1 MRKEEPP
8 ANREKVSIIGGG
20 RVGKTLGFL
29 LARAGYRIRGVS
41 CLNLAEAE
49 EAVRFIGAG
58 APFEDNTA
66 VVMDSVIVLITTP
79 DDAIASVAH
88 GLAAVPVS
96 WKSRLV
102 LHCSGF
108 LTSGVLQP
116 LADQGA
122 AVATV
127 HPLQT
132 IASPREAVNA
142 IHTGFFSIEGDEDA
156 LPTVQAMVS
165 HIGSRY
171 LMIDPRKKVLY
182 HAAAVMASNYVVTL
196 TGLCADLMAEAGV
209 PREQGLE
216 ALTPLVQGALDN
228 VKRLGHRR
236 SLTGPISRGDVATVR
251 GHLEGLARGSRTTD
265 AVYRSL
271 GLATLELAL
280 GGRGGPSLDRAWE
293 LREALKNSDDD
304 EGVVGGDDYE

>member
-20 RVGKTLGFL
+20 RVGMTLGFL
-29 LARAGYRIRGVS
+29 LARSGYRIRGVS
-41 CLNLAEAE
+41 CLQQAEAE
-49 EAVRFIGAG
+49 KAVRFIGDG

-66 VVMDSVIVLITTP
+66 VLMDSRIVLITTP
-79 DDAIASVAH
+79 DDSIASVARV
-88 GLAAVPVS
+88 LAETPVS
-96 WKSRLV
+96 WASRLV

-108 LTSGVLQP
+108 LTSGVLKP

-122 AVATV
+122 AVASV

-132 IASPREAVNA
+132 VASPREAVTA
-142 IHTGFFSIEGDEDA
+142 LRTGFFSIEGDEEA
-156 LPTVQAMVS
+156 LPLVQDMVR
-165 HIGSRY
+165 HIGSRF
-171 LMIDPRKKVLY
+171 LMIDPQNKVLY
-182 HAAAVMASNYVVTL
+182 HAAAVMASNYLVTL
-196 TGLCADLMAEAGV
+196 TSLCADLMAGAGV
-209 PREQGLE
+209 PPEQGLE

-228 VKRLGHRR
+228 VKKLGHRR

-251 GHLEGLARGSRTTD
+251 GHLEGLARCGQTTD

-293 LREALKNSDDD
+293 LREALKSSEDDS
-304 EGVVGGDDYE
+304 GDQFE